1 MAGLAAMV
9 VMGAI
14 AMIAG
19 LVAAKREKR
28 ARALTPVPEAVPIGF
43 TPKGSAPAR
52 GRKGE

>member
-28 ARALTPVPEAVPIGF
+28 
-43 TPKGSAPAR
+43 GSHLKDRLPRVAER
-52 GRKGE
+52 GNEWTGR